1 MNTRRLVSRSLL
13 ICLLLLAPVAL
24 AWGPL
29 GHRLVGDL
37 AARQLTPAARAEVA
51 RLLAGEPEPTLGGVA
66 SWADQLRD
74 TDPDRFKATSRW
86 HYINAKGGG
95 CDFDVARDCK
105 DGDCVVRAVEEQAKI
120 LADKAQPLEKRRDA
134 LKFIVHFVGDMHQP
148 MHAGNR
154 DDAGGNKFQVS
165 LRTSIQPEEYAR
177 KNYVNGVMGTN
188 LHSVWDYYIL
198 AAADR
203 KPAAYARK
211 LRDQLPPKDDVSVGA
226 PLAWATES
234 CALIDAKSIYPQQH
248 VMTHAYLDAMRPL
261 AEKRLV
267 TAAVRLAE
275 LLNTT
280 LR

>member
-1 MNTRRLVSRSLL
+1 MNIRRLPALALFLV
-13 ICLLLLAPVAL
+13 CLLPAPAF
-24 AWGPL
+24 AWGRL
-29 GHRLVGDL
+29 GHWLVGEL
-37 AARQLTPAARAEVA
+37 ASYQLTPQARTQVE
-51 RLLAGEPEPTLGGVA
+51 LLLKGEHDPTLGGVA
-66 SWADQLRD
+66 SWADDLRGS
-74 TDPDRFKATSRW
+74 DPQRFKATSRW

-120 LADKAQPLEKRRDA
+120 LADKTQPLEKRRDA